1 MRLRSLALMSALAA
15 MTGLLI
21 GCSSKPPTTEK
32 SNPTGSAQ
40 PEARNVDVGPPLY
53 AAVSAPVYTTV
64 IARGEPVVIS
74 NALVQYEERQVIS
87 AEVDGTIDLFATP
100 ISPEE
105 ARKLVP
111 GQLLYHPRDVKK
123 EFPLRRI
130 GESDEVT
137 DGQILAYLDE
147 QQVRARLDG
156 AKKIIKAALSARES
170 AEVGADAAKERLALS
185 KEAARGVAGSGSKKE
200 ILDDQLTFQRFVEN
214 LAQAQQTIAKAEQD
228 LAESTVLLGKHQVK
242 GRVNGVVRSLAK
254 RPGEYVK
261 AGDKIMEVE
270 ATDRVRI
277 EGNLDVQYMSRVH
290 RGMTVVVEPAVP
302 SAPITSHQGHRQP
315 VTGLAVTAHPDGPLV
330 VSAGADGGALV
341 WDPNLG
347 KKDKRPTLPH
357 NLPHPVAVRSVAA
370 TPPTAKSLMVI
381 TGADDGKIRI
391 WDVSNRAA
399 LPTTPKAE
407 PEEVHT
413 SGVQAIAV
421 SPDGLY
427 FATAAGRD
435 VFVWELATA
444 KKLYALPVEHRD
456 NVTAVNF
463 TPQNTLVTASKDGT
477 IKVWKLGTE
486 RAAVVRTL
494 DHRAGAVEVLGVSR
508 DGSRVLFD
516 QDKTRIDLVDPANGQ
531 TTGQV
536 QNVTSAGAFSTVAA
550 FGPDEVPPGTPAD
563 KLPPYTIATAG
574 GDGDLKGTLQ
584 YWMAPRTGGRGAEA
598 GRLIIPGRAGIT
610 AVAFSPVRSEP
621 FLVVG
626 TAAGGVFLWKPPAG
640 ERKTHTGR
648 VTFTDPTD
656 TRYLTVRVE
665 MDNKELK
672 LTDHSTATIIV
683 PSDR

>member
-1 MRLRSLALMSALAA
+1 MIGFLV
-15 MTGLLI
+15 
-21 GCSSKPPTTEK
+21 GCSTKTPTTEK
-32 SNPTGSAQ
+32 ANSTGPTP

-64 IARGEPVVIS
+64 IVRSEPVVIS

-100 ISPEE
+100 VSPEE
-105 ARKLVP
+105 ARKLAP
-111 GQLLYHPRDVKK
+111 GQLLYHPRDK
-123 EFPLRRI
+123 EKQFPLRRI
-130 GESDEVT
+130 GESDEVI
-137 DGQILAYLDE
+137 DQQVLAYLDE
-147 QQVRARLDG
+147 QQVRARLEG
-156 AKKIIKAALSARES
+156 AKEIKKAAEMAQKSAVKGAAA
-170 AEVGADAAKERLALS
+170 AEERYELTKKAAVSGGSQKE
-185 KEAARGVAGSGSKKE
+185 V
-200 ILDDQLTFQRFVEN
+200 LDDQLTLQRFVEN
-214 LAQAQQTIAKAEQD
+214 LAQAEQTIAKASQD
-228 LAESTVLLGKHQVK
+228 LKESTVLLGKHQIK
-242 GRVNGVVRSLAK
+242 SRVNGVIRSLAK

-277 EGNLDVQYMSRVH
+277 EGNLDVQYQNRVH

-302 SAPITSHQGHRQP
+302 SAPITSHQGHRQA
-315 VTGLAVTAHPDGPLV
+315 VTGVAVTAHPDGPLV
-330 VSAGADGGALV
+330 VSVGADGGALV

-370 TPPTAKSLMVI
+370 TPPTAKTLTVI
-381 TGADDGKIRI
+381 TGGDDGKVRI
-391 WDVSNRAA
+391 WDVSSRAA
-399 LPTTPKAE
+399 LPTAPKAE

-413 SGVQAIAV
+413 SGVQAIAI

-477 IKVWKLGTE
+477 MKVWKLGTE

-516 QDKTRIDLVDPANGQ
+516 QDKSRIDLVDPANGQ

-550 FGPDEVPPGTPAD
+550 FGPDEVPAGTPAD
-563 KLPPYTIATAG
+563 KLPPYTVATAG

-584 YWMAPRTGGRGAEA
+584 YWLAPRTGGRGAEA
-598 GRLIIPGRAGIT
+598 GRLITPGRTGIT

-626 TAAGGVFLWKPPAG
+626 TAAGGVLLWKPPAG

-648 VTFTDPTD
+648 ITFIDQTD

-672 LTDHSTATIIV
+672 LLDHSTATIIV
-683 PSDR
+683 PSER